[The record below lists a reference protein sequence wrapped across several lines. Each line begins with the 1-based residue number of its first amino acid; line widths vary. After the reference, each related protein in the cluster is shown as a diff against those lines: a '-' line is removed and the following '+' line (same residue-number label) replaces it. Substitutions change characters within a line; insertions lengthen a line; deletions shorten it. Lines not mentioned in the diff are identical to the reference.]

1 MMYKN
6 NRDKQ
11 KLNNFTHPKEL
22 VNLTKYLSRYFLN
35 IPNIILKIFWCFL
48 QYLEIEI
55 FVIS

>member
-22 VNLTKYLSRYFLN
+22 VNLTKYLSR
-35 IPNIILKIFWCFL
+35 
-48 QYLEIEI
+48 
-55 FVIS
+55 